1 MKCDD
6 VPPRPEVNLLNPMT
20 EIGGSELHTMDM
32 YRVLSR
38 HARTSIWTE
47 RDPDPQLAEL
57 APIQKINL
65 PRLRFPKQG
74 VFLFVG
80 AYFDIGAWWR
90 WAKPARTLL
99 LYNIVNHKRLER
111 TLKRLSLDG
120 QRNVEM
126 IYASENLKAD
136 AGLPGIVEDSPIDLN
151 VYTPS
156 TSAHG
161 SAFVVGRASRDDP
174 VKFADGDPAL
184 YERLAG
190 AGFHLRIAGGTCL
203 RERVASHPRIEL
215 MPMMSPL
222 ALPRFM
228 QQLDCFLY
236 RTSTA
241 WPEAYGRV
249 IAEAMACGVPP
260 IVGSTAGIA
269 QHIDHGVNGFIADS
283 NDEVM
288 EILLSLRE
296 DRALQARIGA
306 AARRTMESRY
316 GEAQLEAIA
325 NHYLRDPAPAA
336 VDASALR

>member
-1 MKCDD
+1 MKRDD
-6 VPPRPEVNLLNPMT
+6 VPLRPEVHLLNPMT

-38 HARTSIWTE
+38 YTRTIIWTE
-47 RDPDPQLAEL
+47 REPDPQLAEL
-57 APIQKINL
+57 VPIQKINL
-65 PRLRFPKQG
+65 PRLRFPRQG
-74 VFLFVG
+74 VFLFAG
-80 AYFDIGAWWR
+80 AYFEIGAWWR
-90 WAKPARTLL
+90 WARPARTLL
-99 LYNIVNHKRLER
+99 LYNIVNRKRLER

-120 QRNVEM
+120 QRSVEM
-126 IYASENLKAD
+126 IYASDNLKAD
-136 AGLPGIVEDSPIDLN
+136 AGLPGIVEDSPIDLD

-156 TSAHG
+156 STSARDET
-161 SAFVVGRASRDDP
+161 FVVGRASRDDP
-174 VKFADGDPAL
+174 VKFADGDPML

-190 AGFHLRIAGGTCL
+190 AGFRVRIAGGTCL
-203 RERVASHPRIEL
+203 RERVAAHPRIEL
-215 MPMMSPL
+215 LPMMTPL

-228 QQLDCFLY
+228 QGLDCFLY

-249 IAEAMACGVPP
+249 VAEAMACGVPP

-269 QHIDHGVNGFIADS
+269 QHLHHGVNGFIADS

-288 EILLSLRE
+288 EILLNLKE

-306 AARRTMESRY
+306 AARETMESRY

-325 NHYLRDPAPAA
+325 NHYLRAPAQA
-336 VDASALR
+336 AA